1 MRRLLGLTLLSLLA
15 APLAVRAD
23 GSIQLTARGG
33 VAKPFGETA
42 NGAKLADGVAWAF
55 PLEAQLQF
63 RVTKQL
69 AIGAYGR
76 YAPTTLASDLSDACS
91 AANVSCGVT
100 DIGFGALAEYR
111 FRERLEGGP
120 WLGASF
126 GWEMLKSRRPHRH
139 GEGDVD
145 ALRVRG
151 RRLRRHRLRARR
163 PHPRA
168 VRLGERGAV
177 LEAEGGVGRDEHH
190 ARASATRRSTAGS
203 ASACGPRCCSRPLK
217 SPSPAPA
224 RGGGGAPV

>member
-42 NGAKLADGVAWAF
+42 NGEKLADGVAWAF

-76 YAPTTLASDLSDACS
+76 YAPTTLASDLSNACS
-91 AANVSCGVT
+91 AADVSCGVT
-100 DIGFGALAEYR
+100 DIGFGALTEYR

-120 WLGASF
+120 WLGASV
-126 GWEMLKSRRPHRH
+126 RV
-139 GEGDVD
+139 GDAEEPTPATATAKATSTLSGFEVG
-145 ALRVRG
+145 A
-151 RRLRRHRLRARR
+151 LRRHRLRARR

-177 LEAEGGVGRDEHH
+177 LEAEGGVGAGEHH
-190 ARASATRRSTAGS
+190 AQHRRQGDPRLVRRRPAGL
-203 ASACGPRCCSRPLK
+203 AAVLGR
-217 SPSPAPA
+217 
-224 RGGGGAPV
+224 